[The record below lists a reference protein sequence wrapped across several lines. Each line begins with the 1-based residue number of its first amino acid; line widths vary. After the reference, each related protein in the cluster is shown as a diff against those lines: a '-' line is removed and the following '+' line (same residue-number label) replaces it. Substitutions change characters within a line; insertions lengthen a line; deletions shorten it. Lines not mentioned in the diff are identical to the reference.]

1 MKKILSL
8 VTALSIV
15 LTLAACGTSK
25 IQETEPPTEQPLW
38 AKSPEER
45 AAQMAETTV
54 ATEPTAPET
63 VPTTE
68 AVTEPVETTVVTE
81 PPVVETEPPTE
92 PQPEYEMEEKFS
104 PVDETVYTTGR
115 PNARSQANTD
125 SISYGRVPQGT
136 ELHRVGVSPDG
147 WSAVIYEDQFC
158 YIASEYLTTDAEEAP
173 TEVPEA
179 ELNKVTETVVDDQVY
194 TVSDVNMREGPGFDK
209 AVLGRIP
216 AFTELHRVAT
226 YNSGFD
232 KVIYKDKE
240 VYVSTDYLTA
250 KHPSE
255 LEIEVAEEP
264 VNDTVYTIQEVNFRK
279 APRVESGIYGRIP
292 QGTEL
297 NRIAITENDWAKVS
311 YDGHEGYISGDFIST
326 TAP

>member
-1 MKKILSL
+1 MKKLLSFAVAFGIML
-8 VTALSIV
+8 M
-15 LTLAACGTSK
+15 LAACGASP
-25 IQETEPPTEQPLW
+25 IEETQPLTEQPLW
-38 AKSPEER
+38 AQSPEER
-45 AAQMAETTV
+45 ALRLTE
-54 ATEPTAPET
+54 ATEQTVPET

-68 AVTEPVETTVVTE
+68 AVTEPVTEPVETTTE
-81 PPVVETEPPTE
+81 PPAVETEPPTE
-92 PQPEYEMEEKFS
+92 PKPQYQMEEKFS
-104 PVDETVYTTGR
+104 PVDEIVYTTGR

-136 ELHRVGVSPDG
+136 QLHRVGTSPDG

-179 ELNKVTETVVDDQVY
+179 ERNKVTEETVDDQVY

-216 AFTELHRVAT
+216 AFTELHRIAT

-240 VYVSTDYLTA
+240 VYVSSDYLTA

-255 LEIEVAEEP
+255 LEVEVAEEP
-264 VNDTVYTIQEVNFRK
+264 ANDTIYTTREVNFRK

-297 NRIAITENDWAKVS
+297 HRIAITENDWAKVS
-311 YDGHEGYISGDFIST
+311 YDGHEGYISGEFIST

>member
-1 MKKILSL
+1 M
-8 VTALSIV
+8 TAFGIT

-25 IQETEPPTEQPLW
+25 IEETQPITEQPLW
-38 AKSPEER
+38 AQSPESR
-45 AAQMAETTV
+45 AAQLAESTQPTTEPAETVPTIV
-54 ATEPTAPET
+54 PVETEPTASETEAATEPTVPET
-63 VPTTE
+63 E
-68 AVTEPVETTVVTE
+68 A
-81 PPVVETEPPTE
+81 PTE

-104 PVDETVYTTGR
+104 PVDETVYTTDR

-125 SISYGRVPQGT
+125 SISYGRVPKGT
-136 ELHRVGVSPDG
+136 KLHRVGTSPDG

-173 TEVPEA
+173 TEVPE
-179 ELNKVTETVVDDQVY
+179 EERNRLQETVVDDQVY

-216 AFTELHRVAT
+216 AFTELHRVAS

-240 VYVSTDYLTA
+240 VYVSADYLTA

-255 LEIEVAEEP
+255 YDLEVAEETA
-264 VNDTVYTIQEVNFRK
+264 NDTVFTTQEVNFRK

-297 NRIAITENDWAKVS
+297 NRIAITENGWAKVS
-311 YDGHEGYISGDFIST
+311 YDGHEGYISGDFITT